1 MYRRDWVYSV
11 HLVIVLF
18 HTECIEQVNRRKGF
32 VMGFQWFLL
41 LLFSF
46 VCDWLF
52 TNGDDNLKEINDK
65 TSHSSSTKLL
75 GPVIQKNRVAEAVG
89 TWIAATTENVK
100 INSPQT
106 FFQSETISVLFLALL
121 KDLFLIFEAFSRF
134 SFAQNTS
141 NMTVTSRAPLQHVA
155 SSVAVTW
162 IAQVVPAQASARQ
175 VILTSTVRQQLKQER
190 HDIQTL
196 TEFAAR
202 LSRLQAFNGF
212 DEFDEAEDTHFLYY
226 IPVFCA
232 IIVCVYVASHNKKKI
247 LGFITEGRRPS
258 NSTRRTALRYKRL
271 SRHDHSSSDLQM

>member
-1 MYRRDWVYSV
+1 
-11 HLVIVLF
+11 
-18 HTECIEQVNRRKGF
+18 
-32 VMGFQWFLL
+32 MGFQWFLL

-89 TWIAATTENVK
+89 TWIAATTEN
-100 INSPQT
+100 
-106 FFQSETISVLFLALL
+106 
-121 KDLFLIFEAFSRF
+121 
-134 SFAQNTS
+134 
-141 NMTVTSRAPLQHVA
+141 HVA

>member
-1 MYRRDWVYSV
+1 
-11 HLVIVLF
+11 
-18 HTECIEQVNRRKGF
+18 
-32 VMGFQWFLL
+32 MGFQWFLL

-65 TSHSSSTKLL
+65 TSTKLL

-89 TWIAATTENVK
+89 TWIAATTEN
-100 INSPQT
+100 
-106 FFQSETISVLFLALL
+106 
-121 KDLFLIFEAFSRF
+121 
-134 SFAQNTS
+134 
-141 NMTVTSRAPLQHVA
+141 HVA

-202 LSRLQAFNGF
+202 LSRLQNSSNRVSEGFKKEENLSAFNGF